1 MEITPTPHLW
11 KLPGPPQC
19 FAFIALCALGFS
31 PLIAAPQVHEMD
43 PAKVVGTQ
51 KCGECHKFEVE
62 AWKLTPHFKTFND
75 MHRSPEAQK
84 IATAMAI
91 KRLKSES
98 LCLTC
103 HYSVQKKGGV
113 EDVIAGVSCESC
125 HSPAQDWLNLH
136 NDKKLSRDQK
146 KIKSLD
152 AGMLRPEDIYTV
164 ASNCFQCHL
173 VPNEKL
179 INVGG
184 HSAATPGFDLVAW
197 SQGMVRHNFLL
208 DDGTEGKVNKPDA
221 QNRLRM
227 LFVVGKIL
235 DVEFSLRGVAS
246 ATQKATYAVTMAQRV
261 GAARTQLAEIQKL
274 APTEEIAAITE
285 IASSVSLKLNNEA
298 ELTAA
303 ANKVGELGRKFATK
317 QTGDKLAAV
326 DSLIPKPDKYRGAPF
341 KP

>member
-1 MEITPTPHLW
+1 MKIHLS
-11 KLPGPPQC
+11 LSL
-19 FAFIALCALGFS
+19 ALVSLCALGS
-31 PLIAAPQVHEMD
+31 ERLLAASQVHQMD
-43 PAKVVGTQ
+43 SAKVLGTL

-75 MHRSPEAQK
+75 MHRSPKAQE
-84 IATAMAI
+84 IATAMGI
-91 KRLKSES
+91 KRVKSES

-103 HYSVQKKGGV
+103 HYTVQKKGGA
-113 EDVIAGVSCESC
+113 EDVISGVSCESC
-125 HSPAQDWLNLH
+125 HSPAQDWLNVH

-146 KIKSLD
+146 RIKSLA
-152 AGMLRPEDIYTV
+152 AGMLRPDDIYTV

-179 INVGG
+179 VNVGG
-184 HSAATPGFDLVAW
+184 HSAGTPGFDLVAW

-208 DDGTEGKVNKPDA
+208 PDGTEGKVNKTDP

-235 DVEFSLRGVAS
+235 DVEYSLRGVAS
-246 ATQKATYAVTMAQRV
+246 GTQKATYAVTMAGRV
-261 GAARTQLAEIQKL
+261 AAARTQLAEIQKV
-274 APTEEIAAITE
+274 APTEEVGAIAAI
-285 IASSVSLKLNNEA
+285 ASGVSLKLNNEA

-303 ANKVGELGRKFATK
+303 ADKVGELGRKFATTH
-317 QTGDKLAAV
+317 TGDKLAGV
-326 DSLIPKPDKYRGAPF
+326 DPLIPKPDKYRGEAF